1 MTAMRLARAVTG
13 RDKIVMFTHSYHGH
27 ADGTLAAANAEG
39 ATETI
44 APGVPFGS
52 IENMIVLDYG
62 SDAALDA
69 IRNLAP
75 TLAAVM
81 VEPVQSRNP
90 SLQPVAF
97 LKELRRITEEAGVAL
112 IVDEMIT
119 GFRVHPGGSQAMFG
133 IKADLATYG
142 KIIGGGLPLGVI
154 AGSTRFMDA
163 IDGGMWT
170 YGDHSFPAAD
180 RTAFG
185 GTFCQ
190 YPLAMAAHWPC
201 WRRSNRKARRCRPR
215 STNGPRRS
223 RHAQCLLRGS
233 RGADQGHLV
242 RLDVPLRIHR
252 KPRPVL
258 LSHARKGHLHLGMA
272 HRFLSTAHA
281 DADIERFIGA
291 VKDSVADLRRGGFI
305 RPHSK
310 HGTVASLSEAQR
322 QLWVLSEI
330 DPEGSLAY
338 NVNTTLE
345 LRAASTRPR
354 CARPSRASSIGT
366 RRCAPR
372 SCRTARARSC
382 IRR

>member
-185 GTFCQ
+185 GTF
-190 YPLAMAAHWPC
+190 ASIRSR
-201 WRRSNRKARRCRPR
+201 WRRTGRAGEDRTGRPGAAGRAQRTDRADRDTLNAFFVEAEAPIKVTWFGSMFRFEFTENLDLFFYHMLEKGIYIWEWRTASCRPR
-215 STNGPRRS
+215 MRMPTSS
-223 RHAQCLLRGS
+223 GS
-233 RGADQGHLV
+233 
-242 RLDVPLRIHR
+242 
-252 KPRPVL
+252 
-258 LSHARKGHLHLGMA
+258 SAR
-272 HRFLSTAHA
+272 
-281 DADIERFIGA
+281 
-291 VKDSVADLRRGGFI
+291 
-305 RPHSK
+305 
-310 HGTVASLSEAQR
+310 
-322 QLWVLSEI
+322 
-330 DPEGSLAY
+330 
-338 NVNTTLE
+338 
-345 LRAASTRPR
+345 
-354 CARPSRASSIGT
+354 
-366 RRCAPR
+366 
-372 SCRTARARSC
+372 
-382 IRR
+382 